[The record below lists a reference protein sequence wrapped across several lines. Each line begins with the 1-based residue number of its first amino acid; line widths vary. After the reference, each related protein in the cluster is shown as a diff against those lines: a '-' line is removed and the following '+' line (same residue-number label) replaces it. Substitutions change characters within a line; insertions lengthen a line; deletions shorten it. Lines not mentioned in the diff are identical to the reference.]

1 MLQDRKSRLAEERRM
16 MSQAAVASRVGTDLS
31 AARER
36 LGWELKDI
44 AAHLRI
50 RLPYLEAIEQ
60 GRVKDLPGNAY
71 AVGFVRTYAQALGL
85 DPDEVGRRFRAEV
98 ADLNRKT
105 ELDFPAPVPER
116 GVPAGALVLLGVVLA
131 VGAYAGWYRLSG
143 NRGPSVE
150 RVEAVPERLAKLAE
164 PDAPAQ
170 TAQSPAPQAVAAAIP
185 ADEPAP
191 YSPTSAA
198 AASIP
203 MHVASPPVATP
214 PPLPDGARILLRARA
229 DAWVQVRDRGGAIV
243 LNRVMRK
250 DESWVVPAKG
260 DFALT
265 TGNAGG
271 TDLVVDGVSTPSLGP
286 DGAVRRDIALNA
298 DQLRAV
304 KTP

>member
-1 MLQDRKSRLAEERRM
+1 M

-36 LGWELKDI
+36 LGWDLKDI

-116 GVPAGALVLLGVVLA
+116 GVPAGAVVLLGVVLA
-131 VGAYAGWYRLSG
+131 VGAYAGWYKLSG

-150 RVEAVPERLAKLAE
+150 RVEAVPERLAKLAD
-164 PDAPAQ
+164 PDAPAAPSQ
-170 TAQSPAPQAVAAAIP
+170 TAQSLAPQAVATATP

-203 MHVASPPVATP
+203 MHVPSPPVAAP

-229 DAWVQVRDRGGAIV
+229 DSWVQVRDHAGAIV

-260 DFALT
+260 DYALT

-271 TDLVVDGVSTPSLGP
+271 TDLVVDGVSAPSLGA